1 MTPPNAEPAPRY
13 ANDFIE
19 QHLDECAATL
29 AAYCESDLLAFN
41 GDLLFPVDEE
51 VRKVVEK
58 MKAVRG
64 AGKRKKLSVVL
75 TTSGGYIEV
84 VQRMVDTFR
93 HHYRIVDFIV
103 PNYAYSAGT
112 VLALSGDT
120 IHMNYF
126 SRLGPID
133 PQVHSNRG
141 LPVPALGYLIQ
152 YERLLKKASD
162 GTITGPEV
170 SLLLNFDQAELYY
183 IEQARELSVELLKR
197 WLVRYKFKN
206 WKVTA
211 TRKLPV
217 TAKMKV
223 TRAEEIARELNNSA
237 RWHSHGFGLSM
248 EVLRRNLK
256 VMIDDFDKDPQLSQA
271 VAAYQSLLDDYMIKR
286 GNAGVLH
293 TVGQYVPFMSVA

>member
-1 MTPPNAEPAPRY
+1 MTSAAPEPTPRY

-19 QHLDECAATL
+19 QHLDECASSL
-29 AAYCESDLLAFN
+29 AAHCDGDILAFS
-41 GDLLFPVDEE
+41 GDLYFPVDDE

-58 MKAVRG
+58 MRARRG
-64 AGKRKKLSVVL
+64 SHKKLIVVL

-93 HHYRIVDFIV
+93 HHYKIVDFIV

-112 VLALSGDT
+112 VLALSGDA

-126 SRLGPID
+126 SRMGPID

-152 YERLLKKASD
+152 YERLLKKARD

-170 SLLLNFDQAELYY
+170 TVLLQFDQAELYY

-197 WLVRYKFKN
+197 WLVKYKFKN
-206 WKVTA
+206 WRVTEK
-211 TRKLPV
+211 RKIPV
-217 TAKMKV
+217 TAKMKAA
-223 TRAEEIARELNNSA
+223 RAEEIARELNNHA
-237 RWHSHGFGLSM
+237 RWHSHGHGISM
-248 EVLRRNLK
+248 DVLRKNLK
-256 VMIDDFDKDPQLSQA
+256 LIIDDFDLDPKLSKA
-271 VAAYQSLLDDYMIKR
+271 ISAYQSLLDDYMIKR
-286 GNAGVLH
+286 GNVGVLH
-293 TVGQYVPFMSVA
+293 AVGQYVPFMSL